1 MSVLTLAIG
10 QCRWSLMVC
19 YTGQVTEQSCRDM
32 SKAFV
37 KESDA
42 EFEEEDDVPDP
53 SPKGVKNYITPRGFK
68 ALQDEL
74 KHLRRDERPKI
85 VEIVSWAAGNGD
97 RSENGDYIY
106 GKKRLREIDRRMRFL
121 LKRLEAAEIVDP
133 TQQPNKDKVFF
144 GATVTYADEEDNER
158 TVRIVGV
165 DEADLDRGEV
175 SWISPIA
182 RALLKSEVG
191 DVVEVR
197 TPRGPQQVE
206 VVEIL
211 YEDR

>member
-1 MSVLTLAIG
+1 
-10 QCRWSLMVC
+10 
-19 YTGQVTEQSCRDM
+19 M